1 MSNHWAMRRAE
12 RRAMLAEEWGGVVF
26 VVVLLAILLVPFV
39 AIVIQ
44 GKGF

>member
-1 MSNHWAMRRAE
+1 MPDHWAMRRAE
-12 RRAMLAEEWGGVVF
+12 RRVRLAGEWEDVVF

-39 AIVIQ
+39 SIVVM